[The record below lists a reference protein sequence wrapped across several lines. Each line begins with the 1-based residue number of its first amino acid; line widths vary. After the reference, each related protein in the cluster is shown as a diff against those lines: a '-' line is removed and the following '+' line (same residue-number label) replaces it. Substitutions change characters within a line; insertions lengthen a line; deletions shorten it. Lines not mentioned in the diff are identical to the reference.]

1 VGGLG
6 AGKRLMGAGVQLM
19 VLAGRLRAGR
29 RHQNAG
35 RGGGREFRL
44 CSDVSELAS
53 YRNRSRWSVLRRG
66 VVEWL
71 SWGGVPSQNR
81 DVMGHIAK

>member
-1 VGGLG
+1 MEV
-6 AGKRLMGAGVQLM
+6 AAQLM
-19 VLAGRLRAGR
+19 LLTGRLLASR

-53 YRNRSRWSVLRRG
+53 YSSRSRWSVLERG
-66 VVEWL
+66 AVERW
-71 SWGGVPSQNR
+71 SWGGVPSRNR
-81 DVMGHIAK
+81 GVMGHRAK

>member
-1 VGGLG
+1 
-6 AGKRLMGAGVQLM
+6 MGAGVQLM
-19 VLAGRLRAGR
+19 VLAGHLRAGR
-29 RHQNAG
+29 RHQIAG

-53 YRNRSRWSVLRRG
+53 YRTRSRSVLRRG
-66 VVEWL
+66 VVERS

-81 DVMGHIAK
+81 GVMGHIAK

>member
-1 VGGLG
+1 MEV
-6 AGKRLMGAGVQLM
+6 GVQLM
-19 VLAGRLRAGR
+19 VVAGHLRAGR

-53 YRNRSRWSVLRRG
+53 YRTRLHWSVLGRG
-66 VVEWL
+66 EVERS

-81 DVMGHIAK
+81 GVMGHIAK